1 MVGELLAPG
10 GEVCPMVVT
19 SPFQLGQDITTNGV
33 CCAAFRNPP
42 HQQHIARPLP
52 GQTLEV
58 GLPPAPGPQAR
69 HQAILTV
76 SA

>member
-1 MVGELLAPG
+1 
-10 GEVCPMVVT
+10 MVVT

-42 HQQHIARPLP
+42 HQQHMARPLP

-58 GLPPAPGPQAR
+58 GLPSAPGPPA
-69 HQAILTV
+69 AINPF
-76 SA
+76 